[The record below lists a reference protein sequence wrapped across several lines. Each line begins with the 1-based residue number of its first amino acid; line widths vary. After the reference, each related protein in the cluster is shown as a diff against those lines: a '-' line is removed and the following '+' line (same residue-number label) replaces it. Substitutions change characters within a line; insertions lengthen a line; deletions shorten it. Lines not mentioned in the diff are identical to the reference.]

1 MRKFKLTILLAVFV
15 STASFGFAQNASDS
29 ITIPAKNISKKD
41 IPNPTIYIGGNMSG
55 GQTAKDILLANPFLV
70 AKMPQY
76 FDEIK
81 WSVLSYQ
88 VTFVVNGKEEA
99 PIRVTGAEFT
109 DQIKNRIKS
118 ASSGTV
124 IEFTDIKTQSIVGT
138 QIVVQPLIVRIR

>member
-29 ITIPAKNISKKD
+29 ITIPAKTFAKKD
-41 IPNPTIYIGGNMSG
+41 IPNPTIFIGEEILG
-55 GQTAKDILLANPFLV
+55 GQHTKEAILTNPFLA
-70 AKMPQY
+70 AKVPQY

-81 WSVLSYQ
+81 WTVLSYQ